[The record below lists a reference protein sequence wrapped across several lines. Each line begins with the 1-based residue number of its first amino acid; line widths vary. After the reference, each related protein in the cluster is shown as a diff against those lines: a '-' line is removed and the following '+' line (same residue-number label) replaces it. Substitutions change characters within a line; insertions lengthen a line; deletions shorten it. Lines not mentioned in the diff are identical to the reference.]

1 MSVDLSCTVD
11 TVDGVCFVACR
22 VRNDADVPRR
32 VRIDSRLN
40 GPVLPPRRSGVPEAG
55 WDRDGVTL
63 RLESRETRGVGFAS
77 PATPVDPPA
86 TVVGV
91 DTLDA
96 VDPPDATDVTHE
108 DGELEVAEAIR
119 TLGTHRPP
127 RAAVRAGGP
136 AVRVGGPA
144 VRAGGPADS
153 EPATATQH
161 DDSVGSTD
169 QENPESVSVRRVAEG
184 DGDSASEYPSVRPH
198 ADENE
203 NGPGVDANEEG
214 PRIGG
219 PRTDEEEGGS
229 DVDDDGGFSP
239 IGPVRLDQ
247 WFAAVERRVDR
258 AERLAD
264 ADLDAATEHVAAIGG
279 VDAVAALD
287 ERVDADAALLRRV
300 SDRAAELADRAEATD
315 APVAA
320 LERLS

>member
-40 GPVLPPRRSGVPEAG
+40 GPALPPRRSGVPEAG

-91 DTLDA
+91 DTLDS

-108 DGELEVAEAIR
+108 DGGLEVAEAIR

-127 RAAVRAGGP
+127 RAAVRASGP
-136 AVRVGGPA
+136 AVQ
-144 VRAGGPADS
+144 AGSPADS

-184 DGDSASEYPSVRPH
+184 DGDSASEYSSVRPH

-203 NGPGVDANEEG
+203 NGPGADADEEG
-214 PRIGG
+214 PRIEG
-219 PRTDEEEGGS
+219 PRADEEEGGS
-229 DVDDDGGFSP
+229 DVDDGGGSSP

-279 VDAVAALD
+279 LDAVTALD